1 MANTLQLKND
11 IKKLKG
17 ALSSKGLSASI
28 KDKLKNQLS
37 KAENELKSSQAG
49 APPRKVSTT
58 KSTKDAL
65 DSLKQLIKKKGYG
78 VYKNAGVDLK
88 KDAQEG
94 ALATGR
100 RTSQGLKGNQFKSKS
115 ESKGNTYYEYRANRL
130 DVKQPKGK
138 QKYPK
143 LAYGGYM
150 AKGGELDYDD
160 FKKGKTYWNSLEG
173 EVFTFTNKDESGR
186 LHFQDLEGIDRIL
199 SPKKMSPI
207 ALTSSEYI
215 RRVKA
220 KLRSKI
226 AKGDKLDE
234 MAKGGMSQGYD
245 DREDER
251 LGMKDGKMSM
261 KDLDSTHARRDD
273 ARFEE
278 RMADGGMIELQS
290 VGAIYNPQTNMI
302 YAMYSKDEGY
312 KHKGKE
318 YDVESGQDVDEIDDE
333 YFLNA
338 LSQEDKA
345 ILFGN
350 KMADGG
356 KVGGRGWEGATKGER
371 VKDIKDFVVGGVYL
385 TYSPQFNSKN
395 LIRITSLDKS
405 GLNRPIVYASFVR
418 KGLNEGDFAI
428 WDYEIESNEYYRA
441 KEDSMAKGG
450 KLIGKQKNLD
460 VNENGKLDAE
470 DFKMLRGEK
479 MEHGGEVANKDNLY
493 ALMELDKEYGYGM
506 ILDGYVYTKKEAE
519 LVKKWMEKGTKY
531 IKNNMEIKIFSINEL
546 LERKSLPEQSKD
558 QILERYER
566 TKNNINK
573 LSERLSEYDW
583 NWQKDYFVNEF
594 NKSYKEGGITEQEVV
609 DSNAQM
615 VLSKIKEVHH
625 HADELEDVV
634 TKNSDIEAWVVA
646 KIERASTDL
655 SDITHYL
662 DGQHEKMSM
671 GGSVY
676 HHAHKMDKK

>member
-11 IKKLKG
+11 IKKLKLG
-17 ALSSKGLSASI
+17 LKSKGLSASI
-28 KDKLKNQLS
+28 KDKLKTQLT
-37 KAENELKSSQAG
+37 KVENELKSAQAG

-100 RTSQGLKGNQFKSKS
+100 RTSQGLKGNQYKSKS

-150 AKGGELDYDD
+150 AKGGKVVELKEEDYVWNAVGKKLIVSKVDD
-160 FKKGKTYWNSLEG
+160 KNYYFDGFDSSKSAFPKELVNNYIKKGAWTLKNPKMAYGG
-173 EVFTFTNKDESGR
+173 ET
-186 LHFQDLEGIDRIL
+186 
-199 SPKKMSPI
+199 
-207 ALTSSEYI
+207 
-215 RRVKA
+215 
-220 KLRSKI
+220 
-226 AKGDKLDE
+226 
-234 MAKGGMSQGYD
+234 QGYD

-251 LGMKDGKMSM
+251 LGMKYGKMAS
-261 KDLDSTHARRDD
+261 KDLNSTRARRDD

-278 RMADGGMIELQS
+278 RGKMADGGMIELQS

-356 KVGGRGWEGATKGER
+356 M
-371 VKDIKDFVVGGVYL
+371 
-385 TYSPQFNSKN
+385 
-395 LIRITSLDKS
+395 
-405 GLNRPIVYASFVR
+405 
-418 KGLNEGDFAI
+418 
-428 WDYEIESNEYYRA
+428 
-441 KEDSMAKGG
+441 MAKGG
-450 KLIGKQKNLD
+450 KLVGKQKNLD

-479 MEHGGEVANKDNLY
+479 MEHGGDVK
-493 ALMELDKEYGYGM
+493 
-506 ILDGYVYTKKEAE
+506 YTKKWRVVGITIQGKKFEKEITLGRMSNKDDVKYALKRMPDTNIREVTLIEEMKEGGYMAE
-519 LVKKWMEKGTKY
+519 GGKMA
-531 IKNNMEIKIFSINEL
+531 
-546 LERKSLPEQSKD
+546 
-558 QILERYER
+558 
-566 TKNNINK
+566 
-573 LSERLSEYDW
+573 
-583 NWQKDYFVNEF
+583 
-594 NKSYKEGGITEQEVV
+594 EGGITEKEVV

-615 VLSKIKEVHH
+615 VLSQIKAVKH
-625 HADELEDVV
+625 HADELSKLVSM
-634 TKNSDIEAWVVA
+634 KSDIEAWVVG

-676 HHAHKMDKK
+676 HYTHKMDKK